1 MTDMIG
7 LALIVLWGASFL
19 WAYAFV
25 LTVEWFRAV
34 GRDERETHVG
44 HFVTLMGVMVP
55 TIAVSVMIVLVA
67 GTFGIPILIPL
78 LIITIPGGLV
88 VSLQL
93 EVSRLTDATLQIE
106 LIRLGAALAITGA
119 YAAHSGI
126 A

>member
-19 WAYAFV
+19 WSYAFV

-34 GRDERETHVG
+34 GRDEQETHVG

-93 EVSRLTDATLQIE
+93 EVSRLTDPTLQIE

-119 YAAHSGI
+119 YAAHSGL